1 MMIYHHLLLYHQD
14 GANGAYNEFIYGTCV
29 CEGYTR
35 AMQYLLRLKGI
46 KSHNVHCITGEDKLH
61 MSTDKQDDM
70 YKTYDLPDDGY
81 HSIISI
87 DDINYLYDDPCWNAG
102 RYQKGN
108 KSMPWTLLTKE
119 EISKDHTL
127 SFNERNIN
135 NNTLNV
141 PRSAIQTAMQRI
153 ANYRRERRK
162 QQEIFS
168 EQEIG
173 KSTINVSTTEKDK
186 AIEIYQRNMQE
197 RKIEG
202 QEQKY

>member
-1 MMIYHHLLLYHQD
+1 MIYHQLLLDHQD
-14 GANGAYNEFIYGTCV
+14 GANGAYNAFIYGTCV

-46 KSHNVHCITGEDKLH
+46 KSHNVHCIAGEDKLH

-70 YKTYDLPDDGY
+70 YKRYDLPADGY

-119 EISKDHTL
+119 EISKDHIL

-141 PRSAIQTAMQRI
+141 SRSAIQTAMQRI

-173 KSTINVSTTEKDK
+173 KSTINVSTAEKDK
-186 AIEIYQRNMQE
+186 AREIYQRNMQE